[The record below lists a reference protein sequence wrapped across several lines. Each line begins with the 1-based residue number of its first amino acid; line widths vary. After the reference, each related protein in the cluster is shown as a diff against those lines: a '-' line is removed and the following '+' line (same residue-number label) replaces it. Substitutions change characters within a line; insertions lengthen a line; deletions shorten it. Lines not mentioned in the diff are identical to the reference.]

1 MIATSTS
8 PKSESTITPPEKMRL
23 LLDRQRAAFAED
35 GIPTYEV
42 RIDRTDRLIALMVE
56 NKDDIASAL
65 DEDFGHRSNE
75 ASLLTEVWWIID
87 GYKYNKLHLRRV
99 DAA

>member
-23 LLDRQRAAFAED
+23 LLDRQRAAFAEE
-35 GIPTYEV
+35 GVATYEV

-56 NKDDIASAL
+56 NQDDIASAL
-65 DEDFGHRSNE
+65 DEDFGHRSN
-75 ASLLTEVWWIID
+75 
-87 GYKYNKLHLRRV
+87 
-99 DAA
+99 